1 MPIDIAR
8 NSILVSV
15 ITVFNAGLGF
25 VAQLLIAKTY
35 GAGLEI
41 DAYLFTL
48 SIPIFISG
56 MIVSLYS
63 YTIVPRLVHLEDNPK
78 EHSEFIHI
86 LIKRVLIL
94 GLVIILGGMFV
105 GKGQQRLFATETIR
119 NFQGLDSLVFVSW
132 AIAAC
137 YIFQGALVAIL
148 NGMRRLLTA
157 AWLSA
162 FPAI

>member
-1 MPIDIAR
+1 MPIDIVR

-25 VAQLLIAKTY
+25 IAQLLIAKTY

-48 SIPIFISG
+48 SIPIFISA
-56 MIVSLYS
+56 IIASLYS

-78 EHSEFIHI
+78 EYSEFIHI

-94 GLVIILGGMFV
+94 ALVIILGGDACW
-105 GKGQQRLFATETIR
+105 KGTSKTFCNRI
-119 NFQGLDSLVFVSW
+119 DS
-132 AIAAC
+132 
-137 YIFQGALVAIL
+137 
-148 NGMRRLLTA
+148 
-157 AWLSA
+157 
-162 FPAI
+162 